1 MQNTK
6 MQNINKINY
15 FNLLLPTLL
24 FICCVILQGVINSKL
39 LFVIAYSLLLYN
51 FLKNKYRIN
60 IFIYFI
66 AGIILD
72 SNNNIILGLSTLIFL
87 LTDLLV
93 SIETKKFKMDFI
105 YSYLFFFVNIIII
118 CIFINI
124 VQLFSNIHFINLV
137 YFIGTAFIIYPV
149 IYLISTIYNGFLVKQ
164 NEK

>member
-1 MQNTK
+1 MQNIK
-6 MQNINKINY
+6 MQNINKIGY

-24 FICCVILQGVINSKL
+24 FIVCVILQGVTNNTL
-39 LFVIAYSLLLYN
+39 LFVVSYSLLFYN

-60 IFIYFI
+60 IFVYFI

-87 LTDLLV
+87 LTDFLIF
-93 SIETKKFKMDFI
+93 IETKKFKMDFI
-105 YSYLFFFVNIIII
+105 YSYIFFLANMVGI

-124 VQLFSNIHFINLV
+124 VKLFSNIHFINLV
-137 YFIGTAFIIYPV
+137 YFIGTALIIYPV
-149 IYLISTIYNGFLVKQ
+149 IYLIGTMYNGFLVKQ